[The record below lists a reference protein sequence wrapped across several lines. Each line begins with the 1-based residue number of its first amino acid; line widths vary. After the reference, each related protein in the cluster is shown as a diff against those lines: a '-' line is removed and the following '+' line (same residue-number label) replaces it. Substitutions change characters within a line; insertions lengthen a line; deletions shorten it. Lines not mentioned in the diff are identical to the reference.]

1 MNAPDFQNLQNLQ
14 NSHNSQNLPSPR
26 KTVVMVVD
34 DAIDSIR
41 MISDA
46 LDGAGMTVLV
56 ALEGNQALTISKN
69 ITPDIVL
76 MDAIMPNM
84 DGFET
89 CRQLKQNPEFIDTPI
104 IFMTGLSD
112 TEHVVMGLNSGG
124 VDYVTKPINTTE
136 VLARMQVHLT
146 NARMARS
153 ARQALDTA
161 GQNLFAVEK
170 NGDILWATPQVHH
183 RLTDGDAN
191 HQLKLSEHLRE
202 WLAHNPEHGHNL
214 TLDFLSAPHSV
225 EFLTLVD
232 NREYLLRLHEVQQSS
247 TATAALRE
255 RFGLTG
261 RESDVLLWIAN
272 GKTNREI
279 GQILDMSPRTVN
291 KHLEQVFRK
300 LGVENRTSAAALAI
314 KCLAR

>member
-1 MNAPDFQNLQNLQ
+1 
-14 NSHNSQNLPSPR
+14 
-26 KTVVMVVD
+26 
-34 DAIDSIR
+34 
-41 MISDA
+41 MINDA
-46 LDGAGMTVLV
+46 LEEAGMTVLV
-56 ALEGNQALTISKN
+56 ALDGSQALTISQN

-76 MDAIMPNM
+76 MDALMPNM

-89 CRQLKQNPEFIDTPI
+89 CRQLKEKPGFSDIPI

-136 VLARMQVHLT
+136 LLARMQVHLA

-153 ARQALDTA
+153 ARNALDTT
-161 GQNLFAVEK
+161 GQNLFAANRQGEL
-170 NGDILWATPQVHH
+170 LWSTPEVSNALPESGGPQ
-183 RLTDGDAN
+183 AE
-191 HQLKLSEHLRE
+191 QLRGQLDT
-202 WLAHNPEHGHNL
+202 WFAHSPEPGH
-214 TLDFLSAPHSV
+214 TLPLPDTSPPRTI
-225 EFLTLVD
+225 EFLALVD
-232 NREYLLRLHEVQQSS
+232 GREYLLRLRTPQNPNQ
-247 TATAALRE
+247 ATAALRK
-255 RFGLTG
+255 RFELTV

-300 LGVENRTSAAALAI
+300 VGVENRTAAAASAIRVLAT
-314 KCLAR
+314 L